1 MTFKQWIFS
10 IRAENDVYGGQWKF
24 PHILTLCIAIALIVA
39 LTLVF
44 RKKSRGA
51 RESVVK
57 TLAIVV
63 LVFEVVYRVAHF
75 AKGDVVGVG
84 SALRLIFPSAWSGIA
99 CWLLIIAAVGN
110 KKTLWNFSAING
122 LFCSVVFF
130 IYPTVGFV
138 HKTML
143 FDDWYA
149 VFTHSILFL
158 SAICTITLSL
168 GDFRYK
174 RETFVDGFLKELIA
188 LGCVL
193 VYVAGVTF
201 VSKVAG
207 KVAVDPLY
215 FMPNNGVQ
223 AVLGMRYLVYAVLYA
238 LGVCVW
244 VNAFYVIPMLWKKL
258 GKGEK
263 QTESVHTA
271 KTGRYVKTKGE
282 QMKKRK

>member
-57 TLAIVV
+57 TLAIAV

-158 SAICTITLSL
+158 SALCTITLSL
-168 GDFRYK
+168 GDFLAEER
-174 RETFVDGFLKELIA
+174 T
-188 LGCVL
+188 
-193 VYVAGVTF
+193 
-201 VSKVAG
+201 
-207 KVAVDPLY
+207 
-215 FMPNNGVQ
+215 
-223 AVLGMRYLVYAVLYA
+223 
-238 LGVCVW
+238 
-244 VNAFYVIPMLWKKL
+244 
-258 GKGEK
+258 
-263 QTESVHTA
+263 
-271 KTGRYVKTKGE
+271 
-282 QMKKRK
+282 